1 MDACGLITVLAQGEE
16 QGKPSLDS
24 LPMMLMGAGV
34 LLLVV
39 VLMGHL
45 RKNVNRRNL
54 TNNLEPKERI
64 QSIREDALASSSIM
78 EKRTA
83 QTEEIV
89 RELTAL
95 LDNRS
100 EKLEIM
106 IQHADER
113 IERLERLTAEAE
125 GRMTPRHTAPASK
138 ASSETSYANDTLK
151 QQIYDLA
158 DQGQKPIEIAQRLG
172 QHTGKV
178 ELILALR
185 RA

>member
-1 MDACGLITVLAQGEE
+1 MVLAQGEE
-16 QGKPSLDS
+16 QAKPALDS

-45 RKNVNRRNL
+45 RKQVNRRKH
-54 TNNLEPKERI
+54 TVPLEPKERI
-64 QSIREDALASSSIM
+64 QTIREDAHASSSIL
-78 EKRTA
+78 ERRTA
-83 QTEEIV
+83 QAEEIV

-125 GRMTPRHTAPASK
+125 GRMTPRHTGSNAPA
-138 ASSETSYANDTLK
+138 SETSYANDTLK

>member
-1 MDACGLITVLAQGEE
+1 MILAQGDE
-16 QGKPSLDS
+16 QSSSSLGS
-24 LPMMLMGAGV
+24 LPMLLMAAGV
-34 LLLVV
+34 MLLVV

-45 RKNVNRRNL
+45 RKTVTRRNQHQH
-54 TNNLEPKERI
+54 LEPKERI
-64 QSIREDALASSSIM
+64 QAIRDQAHSSSSIL
-78 EKRTA
+78 ETRTA
-83 QTEEIV
+83 HAAEIT
-89 RELTAL
+89 RELTAM

-100 EKLEIM
+100 EKLELLIK
-106 IQHADER
+106 HADER

-125 GRMTPRHTAPASK
+125 GRMTPRHTAPSQPA
-138 ASSETSYANDTLK
+138 SETSYANDALK